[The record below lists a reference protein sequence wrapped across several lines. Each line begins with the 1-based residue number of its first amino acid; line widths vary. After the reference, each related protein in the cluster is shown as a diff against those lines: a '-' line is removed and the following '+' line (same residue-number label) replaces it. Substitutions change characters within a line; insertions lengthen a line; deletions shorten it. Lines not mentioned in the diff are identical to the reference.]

1 MADILPEPAQLWI
14 FLTASL
20 ALGLTPGPDMIL
32 VIARSLGLGFRAGVI
47 SMLGISLGGVVHIV
61 ACAFG
66 ISLILIE
73 VPALYDAIRWLG
85 AAYLAW
91 MAVTLIRDARAV
103 EMGSDVDG
111 DASPASDKALFV
123 RALMTNLMNPKVA
136 LFMVA
141 FLPQFVPADAA
152 NPATRII
159 VLGAIF
165 IAMGV
170 AIMTLAGACF
180 ARLKPWLARRPLV
193 FRLQSGL
200 TGALMMGFAVAL
212 ALDGGRR

>member
-1 MADILPEPAQLWI
+1 MIADLLPAPAQFWI

-20 ALGLTPGPDMIL
+20 VLGLTPGPDMIL

-47 SMLGISLGGVVHIV
+47 SMLGISLGGVVHIL

-91 MAVTLIRDARAV
+91 MAFTLIRDARAV
-103 EMGSDVDG
+103 DVDG

-141 FLPQFVPADAA
+141 FLPQFVPADAT

-159 VLGAIF
+159 ILGAIF
-165 IAMGV
+165 IGMGV
-170 AIMTLAGACF
+170 VIMTLAGACF
-180 ARLKPWLARRPLV
+180 ARLKPWLARRPGL